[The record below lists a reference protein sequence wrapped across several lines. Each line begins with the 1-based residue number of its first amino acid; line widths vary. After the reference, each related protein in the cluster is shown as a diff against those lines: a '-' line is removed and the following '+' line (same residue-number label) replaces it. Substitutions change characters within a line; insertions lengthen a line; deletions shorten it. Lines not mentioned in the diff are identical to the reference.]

1 MMYKGIPASPGIII
15 GKVFIISKNLEPVHT
30 EKIKVVNPEKEI
42 TRLKQAIEKTKNEIL
57 LIKEK
62 IISDIGNKD
71 ADIFNAYIMLLND
84 KSFVEKAVNLIKDES
99 VNSEYALHM
108 ILQEYVK
115 LYSNISDNYLKEKI
129 IDIKGLFEKV
139 IKNLSEEPSKLFPQ
153 KGKWIIVAE
162 DLSPADTAEM
172 DKKNILGFVT
182 ETGGATSHTAIVARS
197 LEIPAVVGLK
207 SITKQIKTGD
217 LAVVDGEKGIVLIDP
232 TPESLEDYK
241 REQIKYSIKIN
252 ILKKLKKLEAVT
264 LDKHKIILNA
274 NIEFPEEVNVVKE
287 HNADG
292 IGLVRTEFIYINRT
306 NLPTEEEQFLI
317 YKSIVEKMSPK
328 PVTIRTLDIGGD
340 KFLPYIKISPEQNPF
355 LGLRAIRLSLSNVN
369 IFKNQL
375 RAILRASAFGKVK
388 LMFPMIS
395 TIEEFIASKNIVYE
409 VMDDLK
415 RKKIAFDE
423 NINIGIMVEVPS
435 AVIMAD
441 ELAKISDFFS
451 IGTNDLIQY
460 TLAVDRGNEAV
471 VSYYN
476 PLNPAILRLIKKT
489 VESAHKNFKSVSV
502 CGEMAGEPHLA
513 FLLLGLGVDELS
525 VSSASILQVKKVIRN
540 VNFKDAFQVAET
552 ILKMEKAEEIKDLL
566 YKSVKS
572 YLINK

>member
-1 MMYKGIPASPGIII
+1 MYKGIPASPGIII

>member
-84 KSFVEKAVNLIKDES
+84 KSFVEKAVNLIKEKS

-525 VSSASILQVKKVIRN
+525 VSPASILQVKKVIRN

>member
-525 VSSASILQVKKVIRN
+525 VSPASILQVKKVIRN

>member
-1 MMYKGIPASPGIII
+1 MYKGIPASPGIII

-525 VSSASILQVKKVIRN
+525 VSPASILQVKKVIRN